1 MDIRTERW
9 KGRWIEGWNGPMDGQ
24 MDVYMVGLMDG

>member
-9 KGRWIEGWNGPMDGQ
+9 KGRWIEGWMDRWMEQ